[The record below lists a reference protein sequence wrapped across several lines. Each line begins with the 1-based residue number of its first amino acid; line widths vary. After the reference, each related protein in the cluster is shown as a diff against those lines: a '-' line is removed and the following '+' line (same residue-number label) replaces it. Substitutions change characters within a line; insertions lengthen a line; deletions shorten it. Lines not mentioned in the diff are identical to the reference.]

1 MKEYINLNYSKAL
14 ILFALIIVS
23 CTLIYTN
30 RLVEKFKIEEQ
41 KKVRL
46 WAQAT
51 KLLSN
56 LNDAECDVGFILEV
70 VSNNTTVPVI
80 QTNHLGEIIGHR
92 NIRKYNEL
100 SLKKEL
106 AKMQLKY
113 PPIKIELIDGNVDFI
128 YYKDSSLLQSLKYF
142 PFIMFCIMG
151 AFMTVAY
158 YAFSNDRIAQQNK
171 VWTGLAKET
180 AHQIGTPLSSLM
192 GWLEYLKKN
201 NTNLNITQEIEKDIM
216 RLNIIASR
224 FSKIGSTPIL
234 KIEKIYPIIYNCV
247 EYMKSRV
254 SDNIKFHIICDNKSI
269 ETILSADLFEW
280 VLENMIKNSVDAI
293 KAKGEIV
300 IHISEINSQISI
312 EFMDNGK
319 GIHSNLFKQIFKPGY
334 TSKKRGWGLGLSLV
348 KRIVHDYHN
357 GSVKVVSSTPF
368 NKTIIQILLNK

>member
-1 MKEYINLNYSKAL
+1 MREYINLNYSKAL

-30 RLVEKFKIEEQ
+30 RLVENFKIEEQ

-56 LNDAECDVGFILEV
+56 LNDTECDVGFILEV

-92 NIRKYNEL
+92 NIRKSNEA

-113 PPIKIELIDGNVDFI
+113 PPITIALIDGNMDFI

-151 AFMTVAY
+151 AFMTIAY

-201 NTNLNITQEIEKDIM
+201 NTNLNITQEI
-216 RLNIIASR
+216 
-224 FSKIGSTPIL
+224 
-234 KIEKIYPIIYNCV
+234 
-247 EYMKSRV
+247 
-254 SDNIKFHIICDNKSI
+254 
-269 ETILSADLFEW
+269 
-280 VLENMIKNSVDAI
+280 
-293 KAKGEIV
+293 
-300 IHISEINSQISI
+300 
-312 EFMDNGK
+312 
-319 GIHSNLFKQIFKPGY
+319 
-334 TSKKRGWGLGLSLV
+334 
-348 KRIVHDYHN
+348 
-357 GSVKVVSSTPF
+357 
-368 NKTIIQILLNK
+368 